1 MTADVIKLRA
11 RLAALDDI
19 IERGQAFEERG
30 YDCGMMLAI
39 TQEMRD
45 GAAKELEDAERERD

>member
-1 MTADVIKLRA
+1 MSEFAKLRA
-11 RLAALDDI
+11 KLAALDDL
-19 IERGQAFEERG
+19 IERWLAFEERG

-45 GAAKELEDAERERD
+45 GAAKELEDAEREQH